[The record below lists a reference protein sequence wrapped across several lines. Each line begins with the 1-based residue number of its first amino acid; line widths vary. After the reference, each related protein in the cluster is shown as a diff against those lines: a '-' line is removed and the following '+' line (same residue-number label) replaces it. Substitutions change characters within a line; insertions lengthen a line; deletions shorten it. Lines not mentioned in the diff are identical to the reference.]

1 MFIALFKHCYCIVV
15 ASRPGR
21 LEVEANSY
29 RRIGEPTEA
38 PTETEERV
46 KFSCHDC
53 HDSTRRPLV
62 HLCAIWQRTWKN
74 YGIWLIWLILTL
86 WWRNVIDIEA
96 YSITRSPSLPCRN
109 QKLQDLQVLVG
120 SSVGPSWET
129 GLPRPGASTHW
140 PQWPQW
146 P

>member
-1 MFIALFKHCYCIVV
+1 MLNNCIFCLNIVIALLLL
-15 ASRPGR
+15 PGR
-21 LEVEANSY
+21 VAGWKWRPTAIAELANPP
-29 RRIGEPTEA
+29 RRQQRPKNAWSFHAMTRHG
-38 PTETEERV
+38 
-46 KFSCHDC
+46 
-53 HDSTRRPLV
+53 DSV

-74 YGIWLIWLILTL
+74 YGIWLIWHMTL

-96 YSITRSPSLPCRN
+96 YRSTRYHKIIITVPCRL

-140 PQWPQW
+140 PQWP
-146 P
+146 

>member
-53 HDSTRRPLV
+53 HDSTRR
-62 HLCAIWQRTWKN
+62 LCASLCNLAKN
-74 YGIWLIWLILTL
+74 MKEL
-86 WWRNVIDIEA
+86 RNMTNMTNIDSMMKKCHR
-96 YSITRSPSLPCRN
+96 YRSI
-109 QKLQDLQVLVG
+109 
-120 SSVGPSWET
+120 
-129 GLPRPGASTHW
+129 
-140 PQWPQW
+140 
-146 P
+146 

>member
-1 MFIALFKHCYCIVV
+1 MLNNCIFCLNIVIALLLL
-15 ASRPGR
+15 PGR
-21 LEVEANSY
+21 VAGWKWRPTAIAELANPP
-29 RRIGEPTEA
+29 RRQQRPKNAWSFHAMTIMTQHG
-38 PTETEERV
+38 
-46 KFSCHDC
+46 
-53 HDSTRRPLV
+53 DSV

-74 YGIWLIWLILTL
+74 YGIWLILTL

-129 GLPRPGASTHW
+129 GLLRPGASTHW